1 MHHLLGSK
9 AQSEASGLG
18 YVPLKGTILSKA
30 KKAVEQIQPSI
41 INNQIAKDSRLK
53 GELAPLL
60 GVFFI
65 S

>member
-30 KKAVEQIQPSI
+30 KKAVEQIQP
-41 INNQIAKDSRLK
+41 
-53 GELAPLL
+53 
-60 GVFFI
+60 
-65 S
+65 